1 MLQMID
7 LKNVKIF
14 GGIGAILL
22 LVGGAVPYV
31 GSILNL
37 VGLVFVFIAVKS
49 LSDLLKDEEI
59 FKNYLMSFIFTVI
72 AFVALFA
79 ILLIGFGAAGGFSW
93 LSSLDTTNIT
103 DFSSFLDQFGEI
115 LIAGIIGLLVAWVF
129 GIIGAWYLKKSYI
142 RIADRTDV
150 KHFETAG
157 NLYFYGMISAIVLIG
172 FLLIFIG
179 RILEIAAYFSLPDTL
194 GTDSPA
200 QAPAQSNRR
209 CVNCGRVIPEDANVC
224 PYCAKAFDEE
234 TR

>member
-1 MLQMID
+1 MLHMID
-7 LKNVKIF
+7 LKNVKMY
-14 GGIGAILL
+14 GGIGALL
-22 LVGGAVPYV
+22 LLFGGVVPYV

-37 VGLVFVFIAVKS
+37 VGLILVFIAVKS
-49 LSDLLKDEEI
+49 FSDLVKEEEI
-59 FKNYLMSFIFTVI
+59 FKNYLMSFIFTII
-72 AFVALFA
+72 ALVALFA

-129 GIIGAWYLKKSYI
+129 GIIGAWYLRKSYK
-142 RIADRTDV
+142 RIAYHTKV

-157 NLYFYGMISAIVLIG
+157 SLYFYGMISAIILVG

-200 QAPAQSNRR
+200 QTPTQSTRR
-209 CVNCGRVIPEDANVC
+209 CVNCGRVIPEDAHVC